1 MQELTGNA
9 SNIAAMIYAD
19 SFTYMPELNTP
30 RLRLR
35 RLTMRDA
42 ADIYHYS
49 RDTEVARHVLWDA
62 HRSIADSRA
71 YLRFMLRLYRSHEPA
86 SWGIEWRQTGEIIG
100 TIGFMW
106 VQADNSSAEVGYS
119 LSRDFW
125 NRGIMT
131 EALKAVIRHGF
142 GSMNL
147 NRIEAQH
154 ETTNPASGAVMRKCG
169 MQREGTLRQ
178 RLYNK
183 GRYVDVELYAILR
196 NDYKKN
202 RV

>member
-1 MQELTGNA
+1 
-9 SNIAAMIYAD
+9 MIYAD
-19 SFTYMPELNTP
+19 NYTYMPTLETP

-35 RLTMRDA
+35 KLLMRDA

-62 HRSIADSRA
+62 HRSITDSRG
-71 YLRFMLRLYRSHEPA
+71 YLRYMLRRYRNHEPA
-86 SWGIEWRQTGEIIG
+86 SWGIEWKDTGEIIG

-106 VQADNSSAEVGYS
+106 IQSDNNAAEVGYS
-119 LSRDFW
+119 LNRDFW
-125 NRGIMT
+125 NNGIMT
-131 EALKAVIRHGF
+131 EALRAVIAHGF

-169 MQREGTLRQ
+169 MLREGTLRQ

-183 GRYVDVELYAILR
+183 GKYVDVELYSILR
-196 NDYKKN
+196 KDYRGKL
-202 RV
+202 